1 MSKLKILVVDDF
13 PIFRVGLG
21 ALLSKTADLEIIGEA
36 ENGQVAIEKA
46 RQLKPHLILMDLM
59 MPVMGGTEAIRIIK
73 KHQPEI
79 KIIALT
85 GENQLKQIQA
95 TLAAGADGYVLKDD
109 SNLTLL
115 TAINS
120 VKNDQAYLSPGICNT
135 VLSDTTGDS
144 EHIRSAISWCCLNN
158 QEQEEITHVVAD

>member
-21 ALLSKTADLEIIGEA
+21 ALLSKTANLEIIGEA

-46 RQLKPHLILMDLM
+46 RQLEPHLILMDLM

-85 GENQLKQIQA
+85 AENQLKQIQA

-109 SNLTLL
+109 SNLSLL
-115 TAINS
+115 TAIDTI
-120 VKNDQAYLSPGICNT
+120 KNDRIYLSPGICNA
-135 VLSDTTGDS
+135 VLSGSAGDS
-144 EHIRSAISWCCLNN
+144 EHIRSAVSWCRLYEK
-158 QEQEEITHVVAD
+158 EQEEIAHIVKD

>member
-13 PIFRVGLG
+13 PIFRVDLG
-21 ALLSKTADLEIIGEA
+21 GRRIIKKKIEIIGEA
-36 ENGQVAIEKA
+36 ENGRVAIEKA
-46 RQLKPHLILMDLM
+46 GQLKPHLILMDLM
-59 MPVMGGTEAIRIIK
+59 MPVMNGTEAIRIIK

-144 EHIRSAISWCCLNN
+144 EHIRSAISWCRLNN
-158 QEQEEITHVVAD
+158 QEQEEITNVVAD